1 MTPKTGATTARP
13 ADPCCLVIFGASGDL
28 THRLLVPA
36 LYNLAAAG
44 LLPQAFGL
52 IGVARSPSSNKAFR
66 EDLAK
71 SQPQFAGRPI
81 DQKVLRQVLGCVAYV
96 QGGPDDDS
104 TYAKIGQELAR
115 IERERSTCGNRLFY
129 LATPPAGF
137 APIGRHLGQSGL
149 ARENGSD
156 KGPGAD
162 KGADKG
168 PWRRVI
174 IEKPFGTDLAS
185 AHALNEK
192 LLGILKED
200 QIFRIDHYLGKETVQ
215 NIMVL
220 RFANGLFEPIW
231 NRNHIDHVQI
241 TVAESLTVGRR
252 GNYYDATGALRD
264 MVPNHLFQLL
274 SLIAMEPPSRF
285 AADAVRAEKAQ
296 VLEAVQIPTTDEAL
310 RNSVRAQYDNGFV
323 ENQPVEPYRKTK
335 DVDPHS
341 TTETYVALKLMID
354 NWRWADVPFYLRT
367 GKALRGKQTEVAIKF
382 KQAPIAMFRDTP
394 VDRLAE
400 NFLVI
405 GIQPN
410 ECIGLEFNAKVPGPS
425 IALGGVSMTFRYDD
439 YFEAALS
446 TGYETLIYDCMTGDA
461 ILYPRADGIEAGW
474 RVVQPFLDAFRDARD
489 RQLAKYRAG
498 SEGPKEADELL
509 ARDGRR
515 WRPIG

>member
-52 IGVARSPSSNKAFR
+52 IGVARSPSSSEAFR

-71 SQPQFAGRPI
+71 SLPQFAGRPI
-81 DQKVLRQVLGCVAYV
+81 DQKVLKHVLGCVAYV
-96 QGGPDDDS
+96 QGEPDDDA
-104 TYAKIGQELAR
+104 TYVKIRQELAR
-115 IERERSTCGNRLFY
+115 IERERATRGNRLFY

-137 APIGRHLGQSGL
+137 APIGCHLGESGL
-149 ARENGSD
+149 ARENGA
-156 KGPGAD
+156 GAG
-162 KGADKG
+162 GAS

-185 AHALNEK
+185 AHALNQK

-241 TVAESLTVGRR
+241 TVAESLTIGRR

-264 MVPNHLFQLL
+264 MVPNHLCQLL
-274 SLIAMEPPSRF
+274 SLIAMEPPARF

-296 VLEAVQIPTTDEAL
+296 VLEAVQLSSRDEAL
-310 RNSVRAQYDNGFV
+310 HNSVRAQYQNGFV
-323 ENQPVEPYRKTK
+323 ENQPVEPYRRTK
-335 DVDPHS
+335 DVDPRS
-341 TTETYVALKLMID
+341 TTETYIALKLMID
-354 NWRWADVPFYLRT
+354 NWRWANVPFYLRT

-410 ECIGLEFNAKVPGPS
+410 ECIGLEFNAKVPGPL
-425 IALGGVSMTFRYDD
+425 IALGGVSMTFRYED
-439 YFEAALS
+439 YFEAAPS

-474 RVVQPFLDAFRDARD
+474 RVVQPFLDAFAQARD
-489 RQLAKYRAG
+489 HSLAHYRAG
-498 SEGPKEADELL
+498 SEGPKEAEELL

>member
-36 LYNLAAAG
+36 LYNLAATG
-44 LLPQAFGL
+44 LLPDAFGL
-52 IGVARSPSSNKAFR
+52 IGVARSPSSSEAFR

-71 SQPQFAGRPI
+71 SLPQFAGRPI
-81 DQKVLRQVLGCVAYV
+81 DQKVLRRVLGCVAYV
-96 QGGPDDDS
+96 QGDPDEAS
-104 TYAKIGQELAR
+104 TYTKIGQELAR
-115 IERERSTCGNRLFY
+115 IERERSTRGNRLFY

-149 ARENGSD
+149 ARENGPDNGS
-156 KGPGAD
+156 GN
-162 KGADKG
+162 G

-174 IEKPFGTDLAS
+174 IEKPFGADLAS
-185 AHALNEK
+185 AHALNQK
-192 LLGILKED
+192 LLGILNEH

-296 VLEAVQIPTTDEAL
+296 VLEAVQVPTRDETL
-310 RNSVRAQYDNGFV
+310 RNSVRAQYEDGFV

-335 DVDPHS
+335 DVDPRS

-425 IALGGVSMTFRYDD
+425 IALGGVSMTFRYED
-439 YFEAALS
+439 YFEAAPS

-474 RVVQPFLDAFRDARD
+474 RVVQPFIDAFHDARD
-489 RQLAKYRAG
+489 RHLATYRAG

-515 WRPIG
+515 WRPIS

>member
-1 MTPKTGATTARP
+1 MIAQPGVKVGSSAARP

-36 LYNLAAAG
+36 LYNLAVAG
-44 LLPQAFGL
+44 LLPDAFGL
-52 IGVARSPSSNKAFR
+52 IGVARTASSSEAFR
-66 EDLAK
+66 ASLAK
-71 SQPQFAGRPI
+71 SLPQFGNRAV
-81 DQKVLRQVLGCVAYV
+81 DQNLLNRVLRCVAYV
-96 QGGPDDDS
+96 QGEPSDES
-104 TYAKIGQELAR
+104 TYKKIAQELAR
-115 IERERSTCGNRLFY
+115 IERDGGTRGNRLFY

-137 APIGRHLGQSGL
+137 APIGAHLGQSGL
-149 ARENGSD
+149 ARENG
-156 KGPGAD
+156 A
-162 KGADKG
+162 
-168 PWRRVI
+168 WRRVI

-192 LLGILKED
+192 LLGVLQEH
-200 QIFRIDHYLGKETVQ
+200 QIFRIDHYLGKDTVQ

-231 NRNHIDHVQI
+231 NRDHIDHVQI

-264 MVPNHLFQLL
+264 MVPNHLVQLL
-274 SLIAMEPPSRF
+274 SLIAMEPPARF

-296 VLEAVQIPTTDEAL
+296 LLDAVQWHTPEEAL
-310 RNSVRAQYDNGFV
+310 RNSVRAQYDDGVV
-323 ENQPVEPYRKTK
+323 ENQRVEAYRKTR

-354 NWRWADVPFYLRT
+354 NWRWAGVPFYLRT
-367 GKALRGKQTEVAIKF
+367 GKALRSKQTEVAIKF

-394 VDRLAE
+394 IDRLAE

-410 ECIGLEFNAKVPGPS
+410 ECIGLEFNAKIPGPS
-425 IALGGVSMTFRYDD
+425 ISIGGVGMTFRYED
-439 YFEAALS
+439 YFDAAPS
-446 TGYETLIYDCMTGDA
+446 TGYETLIYDCMNGDS

-474 RVVQPFLDAFRDARD
+474 RIVQPVLDTWREAGGEH
-489 RQLAKYRAG
+489 LATYRAG
-498 SEGPKEADELL
+498 SDGPKEADELL

-515 WRPIG
+515 WRPMA

>member
-1 MTPKTGATTARP
+1 MTQTGATTARP

-44 LLPQAFGL
+44 LLPDAFGL
-52 IGVARSPSSNKAFR
+52 IGVARSPSSREAFR

-71 SQPQFAGRPI
+71 SLPQFAGRPI
-81 DQKVLRQVLGCVAYV
+81 DQKVLKHVLGCVAYV
-96 QGGPDDDS
+96 QGDPDEDS
-104 TYAKIGQELAR
+104 TYTKIGQELAR
-115 IERERSTCGNRLFY
+115 IERERSTRGNRLFY

-137 APIGRHLGQSGL
+137 VPIGRHLGQSGL
-149 ARENGSD
+149 ARENGPDGS
-156 KGPGAD
+156 GN
-162 KGADKG
+162 G

-185 AHALNEK
+185 AHALNQK
-192 LLGILKED
+192 LLGILNEH

-296 VLEAVQIPTTDEAL
+296 VLEAVQVPTRDEAL
-310 RNSVRAQYDNGFV
+310 RNSVRAQYENGFV

-335 DVDPHS
+335 DVDQRS

-425 IALGGVSMTFRYDD
+425 IALGGVSMTFRYED
-439 YFEAALS
+439 YFVAAPS
-446 TGYETLIYDCMTGDA
+446 TGYETLIYDCMIGDA

-474 RVVQPFLDAFRDARD
+474 RVVQPFIDAFRDARD
-489 RQLAKYRAG
+489 WHLATYRAG

-509 ARDGRR
+509 ARDGHR
-515 WRPIG
+515 WRPIS

>member
-1 MTPKTGATTARP
+1 MTPKTGATRARP

-44 LLPQAFGL
+44 LLPDAFGL
-52 IGVARSPSSNKAFR
+52 LGVARSPSSNEAFR

-71 SQPQFAGRPI
+71 SLPQFAGRPI
-81 DQKVLRQVLGCVAYV
+81 DQKVLKRVLGAVAYV
-96 QGGPDDDS
+96 QGEPDDDS
-104 TYAKIGQELAR
+104 TYVKVGEELAR
-115 IERERSTCGNRLFY
+115 MERERPTRGNRLFY

-137 APIGRHLGQSGL
+137 APIGSHLGQSGL
-149 ARENGSD
+149 AREDGAGNGS
-156 KGPGAD
+156 
-162 KGADKG
+162 G

-185 AHALNEK
+185 AHALNQK
-192 LLGILKED
+192 LLGILNED

-274 SLIAMEPPSRF
+274 SLIAMEPPARF

-296 VLEAVQIPTTDEAL
+296 VLEAVKLQSHDEAL
-310 RNSVRAQYDNGFV
+310 HNSVRAQYENGFV

-367 GKALRGKQTEVAIKF
+367 GKALRAKQTEVAIKF

-394 VDRLAE
+394 VERLAE

-439 YFEAALS
+439 YFEAAPS

-474 RVVQPFLDAFRDARD
+474 RVVQPFLDAFHDAGDRD
-489 RQLAKYRAG
+489 LAAYRAG
-498 SEGPKEADELL
+498 SEGPKAADELL
-509 ARDGRR
+509 DRDGRR

>member
-1 MTPKTGATTARP
+1 MTPKTGATTARTP
-13 ADPCCLVIFGASGDL
+13 DPCCLVIFGASGDL

-52 IGVARSPSSNKAFR
+52 IGVARSPLSSEAFR

-71 SQPQFAGRPI
+71 SLPQCAGRPI
-81 DQKVLRQVLGCVAYV
+81 DQKVLKHVLGCVAYV
-96 QGGPDDDS
+96 QGEPEDES
-104 TYAKIGQELAR
+104 TYTKIGQELAR
-115 IERERSTCGNRLFY
+115 IERERSTRGNRLFY

-149 ARENGSD
+149 AQEGSARENGAHD
-156 KGPGAD
+156 R
-162 KGADKG
+162 

-285 AADAVRAEKAQ
+285 AADSVRAEKAQ
-296 VLEAVQIPTTDEAL
+296 VLEAVQLPTRDEAL
-310 RNSVRAQYDNGFV
+310 HNSVRAQYENGFV

-341 TTETYVALKLMID
+341 TTETYVAVKLMID

-394 VDRLAE
+394 VERLAE

-439 YFEAALS
+439 YFEAAPS
-446 TGYETLIYDCMTGDA
+446 TGYETLIYDCMIGDA

-474 RVVQPFLDAFRDARD
+474 RVVQPFLDAFRDAKD
-489 RQLAKYRAG
+489 DHLATYRAG
-498 SEGPKEADELL
+498 NEGPKEADELL

-515 WRPIG
+515 WRPLG

>member
-1 MTPKTGATTARP
+1 MTPKTGAATARP

-52 IGVARSPSSNKAFR
+52 IGVARSPSSNEAFR

-71 SQPQFAGRPI
+71 SLPQFAGRPI
-81 DQKVLRQVLGCVAYV
+81 DQKVLKHVLGCVAYV
-96 QGGPDDDS
+96 QSDPDDDS

-115 IERERSTCGNRLFY
+115 IERERATRGNRLFY

-137 APIGRHLGQSGL
+137 APIGCRLGQSGL
-149 ARENGSD
+149 AREE
-156 KGPGAD
+156 GPG
-162 KGADKG
+162 G

-185 AHALNEK
+185 ADALNK
-192 LLGILKED
+192 TLLGILKED

-296 VLEAVQIPTTDEAL
+296 VLEAVQLATRDEAL
-310 RNSVRAQYDNGFV
+310 FNSVRGQYDSGFV

-341 TTETYVALKLMID
+341 TTETYVALKVMID

-382 KQAPIAMFRDTP
+382 KQAPIAMFRNTT

-410 ECIGLEFNAKVPGPS
+410 ECIGLEFNAKMPGPS
-425 IALGGVSMTFRYDD
+425 IVLRGVSMTFRYED
-439 YFEAALS
+439 YFEAAPS
-446 TGYETLIYDCMTGDA
+446 TGYETLIYDCMIGDA

-474 RVVQPFLDAFRDARD
+474 RIVQPFLDAFRDERD
-489 RQLAKYRAG
+489 RHLASYRAG

>member
-1 MTPKTGATTARP
+1 MTSKTGATRGRA

-36 LYNLAAAG
+36 LYNLAAAR
-44 LLPQAFGL
+44 LLPEAFAL
-52 IGVARSPSSNKAFR
+52 IGVARSPSSSEAFR
-66 EDLAK
+66 ADLAK
-71 SQPQFAGRPI
+71 SLPQFANRSI
-81 DQKVLRQVLGCVAYV
+81 DQNVLNQVLGCVGYV
-96 QGGPDDDS
+96 QGDPDEES
-104 TYAKIGQELAR
+104 TYAN
-115 IERERSTCGNRLFY
+115 IERELTRVERERATQGNRLFY

-137 APIGRHLGQSGL
+137 APIGCHLGQSGL
-149 ARENGSD
+149 ARENG
-156 KGPGAD
+156 A
-162 KGADKG
+162 
-168 PWRRVI
+168 WRRVI

-185 AHALNEK
+185 AHALNQK
-192 LLGILKED
+192 LLSVLKEH

-231 NRNHIDHVQI
+231 NRDHIDHVQI

-264 MVPNHLFQLL
+264 MVPNHLIQLL

-285 AADAVRAEKAQ
+285 AADSVRAEKAQ
-296 VLEAVQIPTTDEAL
+296 LLEAVQLQNRDEAL
-310 RNSVRAQYDNGFV
+310 RNSVRAQYDDGFV
-323 ENQPVEPYRKTK
+323 ENQRVEAYRKTK

-341 TTETYVALKLMID
+341 TTETYVALRLMID
-354 NWRWADVPFYLRT
+354 NWRWANVPFYLRT

-410 ECIGLEFNAKVPGPS
+410 ECIGLEFNAKTPGPS
-425 IALGGVSMTFRYDD
+425 IAIGGVSMTFRYED
-439 YFEAALS
+439 YFEAAPS
-446 TGYETLIYDCMTGDA
+446 TGYETLIYDCMVGDA

-474 RVVQPFLDAFRDARD
+474 RVVQPLLDAWRDAPD
-489 RQLAKYRAG
+489 EHLASYRAG
-498 SEGPKEADELL
+498 SDGPKEADELL

-515 WRPIG
+515 WRPIA

>member
-1 MTPKTGATTARP
+1 MTARNGARTAATTARP

-36 LYNLAAAG
+36 LYNLAVEG
-44 LLPQAFGL
+44 LLPKAFAL
-52 IGVARSPSSNKAFR
+52 IGVARSASSSEAFAA
-66 EDLAK
+66 DLANSLPK
-71 SQPQFAGRPI
+71 FARRDI
-81 DQKVLRQVLGCVAYV
+81 DQRAVKRVLGCVAYV
-96 QGGPDDDS
+96 QGSPDDNE
-104 TYAKIGQELAR
+104 TYRKIGHELER
-115 IERERSTCGNRLFY
+115 IERERGTRGNRLFY

-137 APIGRHLGQSGL
+137 APIGCHLGKSGL
-149 ARENGSD
+149 AREENG
-156 KGPGAD
+156 A
-162 KGADKG
+162 
-168 PWRRVI
+168 WRRVV

-185 AHALNEK
+185 AHALNQK
-192 LLGILKED
+192 LLGILNED

-231 NRNHIDHVQI
+231 NRHHIEHVQI
-241 TVAESLTVGRR
+241 TVAELLTVGRR

-296 VLEAVQIPTTDEAL
+296 LLDAVQLQSHDEAL
-310 RNSVRAQYDNGFV
+310 RNSVRAQYGDGYV
-323 ENQPVEPYRKTK
+323 ENHAVDAYRKTA
-335 DVDPHS
+335 DVKPDS

-354 NWRWADVPFYLRT
+354 NWRWAQVPFYLRT
-367 GKALRGKQTEVAIKF
+367 GKALRAKQTEVAIKF
-382 KQAPIAMFRDTP
+382 KQAPVAMFRDTP
-394 VDRLAE
+394 IDRLAE
-400 NFLVI
+400 NFLVL

-410 ECIGLEFNAKVPGPS
+410 ECIGLEFNAKIPGPT
-425 IALGGVSMTFRYDD
+425 IAIGGVGMTFKYEDHFD
-439 YFEAALS
+439 IAPA
-446 TGYETLIYDCMTGDA
+446 TGYETLIYDCMIGDA

-474 RVVQPFLDAFRDARD
+474 RAVQPFLDAWRDAPTTG
-489 RQLAKYRAG
+489 LAIYRAG

-515 WRPIG
+515 WRPIA

>member
-1 MTPKTGATTARP
+1 MTVKTGATTARP

-36 LYNLAAAG
+36 LYNLASAG
-44 LLPQAFGL
+44 LLDKEFGL
-52 IGVARSPSSNKAFR
+52 IGVARSPSSSNAFR

-71 SQPQFAGRPI
+71 SLPQFAGRPI
-81 DQKVLRQVLGCVAYV
+81 DQNVLNQVLGCVAYV
-96 QGGPDDDS
+96 QGDPDDDA
-104 TYAKIGQELAR
+104 TYGKIERELGR
-115 IERERSTCGNRLFY
+115 IERERATRGNRLFY

-137 APIGRHLGQSGL
+137 APIGCHLGQSGL
-149 ARENGSD
+149 ARENG
-156 KGPGAD
+156 A
-162 KGADKG
+162 
-168 PWRRVI
+168 WRRVI
-174 IEKPFGTDLAS
+174 FEKPFGSDLAS

-192 LLGILKED
+192 LLSVLNER

-215 NIMVL
+215 NILVL

-231 NRNHIDHVQI
+231 NRDHIDHVQI

-274 SLIAMEPPSRF
+274 ALIAMEPPSRF

-296 VLEAVQIPTTDEAL
+296 VLEAVQLQSREEAQ
-310 RNSVRAQYDNGFV
+310 RNSVRAQYEDGFID
-323 ENQPVEPYRKTK
+323 NQPVEAYRKTK
-335 DVDPHS
+335 DVDPRS

-367 GKALRGKQTEVAIKF
+367 GKALRGKQSEVAIKF

-394 VDRLAE
+394 IDRLAD

-405 GIQPN
+405 GIQPD
-410 ECIGLEFNAKVPGPS
+410 ECIGLEFNAKIPGPS
-425 IALGGVSMTFRYDD
+425 IAIGGVQMTFRYED
-439 YFEAALS
+439 YFEVAPS
-446 TGYETLIYDCMTGDA
+446 TGYETLIYDCMIGDA

-474 RVVQPFLDAFRDARD
+474 RVVQPFLDGWREAKD
-489 RQLAKYRAG
+489 RNLATYRAG

-509 ARDGRR
+509 AHDGRR
-515 WRPIG
+515 WRPIV

>member
-1 MTPKTGATTARP
+1 MTPKTGATTART
-13 ADPCCLVIFGASGDL
+13 ANPCCLVIFGASGDL

-52 IGVARSPSSNKAFR
+52 IGVARSPLSSEAFR

-71 SQPQFAGRPI
+71 SLPQFAGRPI
-81 DQKVLRQVLGCVAYV
+81 DQKVLKHVLGCVAYV
-96 QGGPDDDS
+96 QGEPEDES
-104 TYAKIGQELAR
+104 TYTKIVQELAR
-115 IERERSTCGNRLFY
+115 IERERSTRGNRLFY

-149 ARENGSD
+149 AQEGSARENG
-156 KGPGAD
+156 AHNR
-162 KGADKG
+162 

-200 QIFRIDHYLGKETVQ
+200 QIYRIDHYLGKETVQ

-285 AADAVRAEKAQ
+285 AADSVRAEKAQ
-296 VLEAVQIPTTDEAL
+296 VLEAVQLPTRDEAL
-310 RNSVRAQYDNGFV
+310 HNSVRAQYENGFV

-394 VDRLAE
+394 VERLAE

-439 YFEAALS
+439 YFEAAPS

-474 RVVQPFLDAFRDARD
+474 RVVQPFLDAFRDAKD
-489 RQLAKYRAG
+489 DHLATYRAG

-515 WRPIG
+515 WRPLG

>member
-1 MTPKTGATTARP
+1 
-13 ADPCCLVIFGASGDL
+13 
-28 THRLLVPA
+28 LLVPA

-44 LLPQAFGL
+44 LLPDAFGL
-52 IGVARSPSSNKAFR
+52 IGVARSPSSREAFR

-71 SQPQFAGRPI
+71 SLPQFAGRPI
-81 DQKVLRQVLGCVAYV
+81 DQKVLKHVLGCVAYV
-96 QGGPDDDS
+96 QGDPDEDS
-104 TYAKIGQELAR
+104 TYTKIGQELAR
-115 IERERSTCGNRLFY
+115 IERERSTRGNRLFY

-137 APIGRHLGQSGL
+137 VPIGRHLGQSGL
-149 ARENGSD
+149 ARENGPDGS
-156 KGPGAD
+156 GN
-162 KGADKG
+162 G

-185 AHALNEK
+185 AHALNQK
-192 LLGILKED
+192 LLGILNEH

-241 TVAESLTVGRR
+241 TVAETLTVGRR

-296 VLEAVQIPTTDEAL
+296 VLEAVQVPTRDEAL
-310 RNSVRAQYDNGFV
+310 RNSVRAQYENGFV

-335 DVDPHS
+335 DVDQRS

-425 IALGGVSMTFRYDD
+425 IALGGVSMTFRYED
-439 YFEAALS
+439 YFVAAPS
-446 TGYETLIYDCMTGDA
+446 TGYETLIYDCMIGDA

-474 RVVQPFLDAFRDARD
+474 RVVQPFIDAFRDARD
-489 RQLAKYRAG
+489 RHLATYRAG

-509 ARDGRR
+509 ARDGHR
-515 WRPIG
+515 WRPIS